1 MYIFYSNAILHAG
14 SSKRARRALV
24 CAALANLRAC
34 ELHELNMMLEE
45 YYA

>member
-1 MYIFYSNAILHAG
+1 MYIFYSNAIMYAG
-14 SSKRARRALV
+14 DEARARRALV

-34 ELHELNMMLEE
+34 ELHELNMMLGE